1 MTCNQLKTPINKEF
15 KRNDRTRLRSSM
27 ILSYSISKTVVAV
40 KVVEKA
46 IRTQVVHIGELVG
59 IFRPLLQVKMQ
70 LILMR

>member
-1 MTCNQLKTPINKEF
+1 
-15 KRNDRTRLRSSM
+15 M